1 MTHDTATEIVDEIAS
16 GRLRGFVR
24 KVLRAGDACFIRTDD
39 GGNFFAH
46 LNQFREAEKMR
57 QGQLVEFTPVA
68 NTAPDKSDRATNIE
82 AI

>member
-1 MTHDTATEIVDEIAS
+1 MANAQQTEIVDEVAAN
-16 GRLRGFVR
+16 RLRGFIVR
-24 KVLRAGDACFIRTDD
+24 VIRDDYSFIRTDD